1 MDPTRDIYGVTR
13 WPGFDLRAV
22 WLPLFGF
29 QFQTCLHKRC
39 HCAISAMP
47 GSVVQSSV
55 EQDKEQGSNLSEY
68 RIGAT
73 AEERGGLCCPEL
85 FIIHAMRARGPGS
98 AGLSSSLPA

>member
-39 HCAISAMP
+39 HSAISAMP
-47 GSVVQSSV
+47 GSVVQKLGGR
-55 EQDKEQGSNLSEY
+55 DKEQGSS
-68 RIGAT
+68 RIGAEAR
-73 AEERGGLCCPEL
+73 AEKCGGLCCPEL